1 MKKVINAGIGGR
13 SFTIDEDAY
22 KRLDSYLVLFKSRL
36 GSPSAGEVMD
46 DLESRIAELF
56 TAEVG
61 SGGARVVDLAMVER
75 VIFQLG
81 MPDGS
86 EMPGAGTPEA
96 EEKVPRKLYRDLD
109 DKRIAGVC
117 SGLAAY
123 FDVDV
128 VLVRVIML
136 VALLA
141 GTSGFWIYLIL
152 WIAVPKAETAAQKC
166 ELRGMAPTA
175 ENLAKFSN
183 YSK

>member
-1 MKKVINAGIGGR
+1 MFEEIANCRDRTGSLCIEVIGGQVNG
-13 SFTIDEDAY
+13 
-22 KRLDSYLVLFKSRL
+22 LLFQGDNTAPGR
-36 GSPSAGEVMD
+36 G
-46 DLESRIAELF
+46 IAE
-56 TAEVG
+56 VNR
-61 SGGARVVDLAMVER
+61 GANFFRSILSILNRGICIVFVR
-75 VIFQLG
+75 G
-81 MPDGS
+81 
-86 EMPGAGTPEA
+86 
-96 EEKVPRKLYRDLD
+96 
-109 DKRIAGVC
+109 
-117 SGLAAY
+117 
-123 FDVDV
+123 VDV